1 MPYERQACG
10 LGLVVDAVVAAGAGG
25 LGQQTLA
32 FVVPDGFDRG
42 VGEDGQFADFHGIAF
57 QIRAGAC
64 RNGMVH
70 CRGLTL

>member
-1 MPYERQACG
+1 
-10 LGLVVDAVVAAGAGG
+10 
-25 LGQQTLA
+25 
-32 FVVPDGFDRG
+32 